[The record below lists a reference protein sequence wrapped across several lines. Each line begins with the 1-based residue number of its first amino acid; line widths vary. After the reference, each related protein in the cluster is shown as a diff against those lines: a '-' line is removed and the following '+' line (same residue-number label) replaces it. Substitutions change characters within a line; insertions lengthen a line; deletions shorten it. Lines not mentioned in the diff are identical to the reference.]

1 MNKAEEIYFSRFILA
16 ADYLGGSCSLEE
28 LKMVIKDKDVKHI
41 KRVDTDAPKSQKIQW
56 LNAIVGDYILSEA
69 KKGNDISTINWDW
82 FQLHKW
88 EIGQQQEEYT
98 IYDLI
103 YTYIILKENNNGREQ

>member
-1 MNKAEEIYFSRFILA
+1 MDKAKEIYFSRFIRG

-28 LKMVIKDKDVKHI
+28 LKMVIKDKEVKHI

-56 LNAIVGDYILSEA
+56 LNAIVGNYILGEA
-69 KKGNDISTINWDW
+69 KKGNDINTINWDS
-82 FQLHKW
+82 LKVYKW
-88 EIGQQQEEYT
+88 ELGQKQEEYT